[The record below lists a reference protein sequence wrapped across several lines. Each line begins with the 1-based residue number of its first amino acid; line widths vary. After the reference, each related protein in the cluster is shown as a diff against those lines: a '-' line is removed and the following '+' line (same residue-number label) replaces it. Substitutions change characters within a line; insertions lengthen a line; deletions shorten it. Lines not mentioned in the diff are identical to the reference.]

1 MSLQER
7 SQPSSETETSTNPIS
22 SMQADHVFIGVDDY
36 EQIKRWYIEKID
48 FTVDLEWT
56 VDELPGMKLAYLR
69 KGDFR
74 IELIGNDSGPRIPI
88 PTGFVEHLKSKG
100 FQHLAFRVDSVD
112 AVMTELKKRKVKAFV
127 PAASYPN
134 IGRCVSFI
142 KDPEGNVIE
151 FVEYLA

>member
-1 MSLQER
+1 MTIQER
-7 SQPSSETETSTNPIS
+7 SQPFSEDTLTNPLS

-36 EQIKRWYIEKID
+36 EQIKHWYIEKLD

-74 IELIGNDSGPRIPI
+74 LELIGNDQGSRIPI
-88 PTGFVEHLKSKG
+88 PTGFVEHLKNKG

-112 AVMTELKKRKVKAFV
+112 AVMTELEKRSIDVFI

-134 IGRCVSFI
+134 IGRRVSFI

>member
-1 MSLQER
+1 MTIQER
-7 SQPSSETETSTNPIS
+7 SQPLTETNSSINPLN

-36 EQIKRWYIEKID
+36 EKIKHWYIEKLD

-56 VDELPGMKLAYLR
+56 VDELPGMKLGYLR
-69 KGDFR
+69 KDDFR
-74 IELIGNDSGPRIPI
+74 IELIGDEQGSRIPI
-88 PTGFVEHLKSKG
+88 PTGFAEHLKNKG
-100 FQHLAFRVDSVD
+100 FQHLAFRVDSVN
-112 AVMTELKKRKVKAFV
+112 AVMAELETRGVDAFV

-134 IGRCVSFI
+134 IGRRVSFI